1 MQGRRSVWSDERVIA
16 ASKRFVPAADEVW
29 RLQRDDDPECRWFRT
44 AVRGKADAVRGSM
57 QGTYVLTTGGRLLGR
72 INSPDPES
80 VLKMLEQAQA
90 RWQKLPDDQRAAAV
104 PETAAPTHR
113 WEDSYP
119 ADGLVLER
127 FARDIGA
134 SPDNDPRQPVNRDA
148 VWFSKEE
155 LAGFVPEQCKVGA
168 AHNVAAVLVERL
180 ARFALV
186 DNVRGQTLPFARS
199 TVKGSR
205 LRAEVIAVDGDV
217 VTLRFSG
224 STRAVTDGTHPGE
237 DYWQPKRVWPRSLRT
252 AIAGQARWNVKAA
265 RFASFGL
272 VAIGSRVG
280 RTTFNGRAREE
291 AGSEHRIGFL
301 LRMAPPGYRV
311 APTFVNLYGARWI
324 KMPKR

>member
-44 AVRGKADAVRGSM
+44 AVRGKANAVRGSM
-57 QGTYVLTTGGRLLGR
+57 QGTYVLTTGGELLGR
-72 INSPDPES
+72 INSRDPVR
-80 VLKMLEQAQA
+80 VLKMLEQAHA
-90 RWQKLPDDQRAAAV
+90 RWQQLSGEQRAAPA

-134 SPDNDPRQPVNRDA
+134 SPDDEPRQPVNRDA

-155 LAGFVPEQCKVGA
+155 LAGFVPEAHEVGA
-168 AHNVAAVLVERL
+168 GRDVAPRLVERL

-186 DNVRGQTLPFARS
+186 DNVRGQTLPFAKS

-205 LRAEVIAVDGDV
+205 LRAEVVAVDGDV
-217 VTLRFSG
+217 ATLRFTG
-224 STRAVTDGTHPGE
+224 STRAETDGTQPGE

-252 AIAGQARWNVKAA
+252 RIAGQARWNARQA
-265 RFASFGL
+265 RFTSFEL
-272 VAIGSRVG
+272 VAIGTRVG

-291 AGSEHRIGFL
+291 AGKEHRIGFL
-301 LRMAPPGYRV
+301 LRKAPRSYRV